1 MFRCSS
7 TSSCRFS
14 SDKSSHTKSKT
25 LRHNCNCNIIR
36 QQQRQQTSVS
46 SSVLIVVYAIF
57 MLTTLSRNIN
67 TSNAFILLP
76 KQATISSSVAK
87 SALSLNCPTGWFT
100 KLYQSTKKT
109 TESVLPVI
117 DTMDTIPNIPPLS
130 KTAKRVYWI
139 RHGEVIN
146 PGAGQNKS
154 VFYGSMDVP
163 LSSFGQEE
171 AIAAGKFLSQQDI
184 VGPLSNVY
192 SSNLTRAIYGAEQ
205 VRIRQHQAQDETSS
219 APSEVI
225 QVPGFM
231 ELNRGEWC
239 GKTIEEIGKEQ
250 MDKFNACDESVTPV
264 DGESYRTFNDRV
276 LQARNNIVLRQLE
289 FGQCAAVVSHLQ
301 VTRCIVA
308 DALQKPLNEVS
319 KISIATASITCI
331 DYEYSDVMKGDSI
344 ELPKAQT
351 IHFQSYKPDTGLRK
365 SMDGAN

>member
-7 TSSCRFS
+7 SCRCS
-14 SDKSSHTKSKT
+14 SDKSSQTKSKT
-25 LRHNCNCNIIR
+25 LRHNCKCNIIR

-76 KQATISSSVAK
+76 KQATISTSVAK
-87 SALSLNCPTGWFT
+87 SVVSLNCPTGWFT

-117 DTMDTIPNIPPLS
+117 DTMDTIPNIPPLP

-231 ELNRGEWC
+231 ESWRMVW
-239 GKTIEEIGKEQ
+239 
-250 MDKFNACDESVTPV
+250 
-264 DGESYRTFNDRV
+264 
-276 LQARNNIVLRQLE
+276 
-289 FGQCAAVVSHLQ
+289 
-301 VTRCIVA
+301 
-308 DALQKPLNEVS
+308 
-319 KISIATASITCI
+319 
-331 DYEYSDVMKGDSI
+331 
-344 ELPKAQT
+344 
-351 IHFQSYKPDTGLRK
+351 
-365 SMDGAN
+365 